1 VDDSVVRPARG
12 GPVTLRRARGFAP
25 APLRLPEDAIA
36 EAPLLCV
43 GGHLKNTI
51 AVAAGRDLVL
61 SPHLGDLANPIS
73 IAAFR
78 HAVELLGSLHA
89 ARFAGVVCD
98 AHPEYAST
106 RFAESLGLP
115 VTRVQHHLAHILA
128 CLLEHDG
135 GPGKVLGVA
144 WDGTGYG
151 PDGTVWGGEFI
162 VVDRVTRTARRV
174 ARLRPFRL
182 PGGEAAVRE
191 PRRSALAVAHD
202 LLGDDLQRWLGTA
215 RELGFRE
222 AEAVL
227 LRGII
232 ERGVQAPVTT
242 SAGRLFDA
250 VAALLGLRHAS
261 SFEGQAAMD
270 VEFAADGFAGTAE
283 PWPMPLESPD
293 GANCDELDWRPAVA
307 ELVRERNG
315 RDAARLAARFHATL
329 AGGIVAVARRV
340 GLPTILLTGGC
351 FQNLRLLELSAA
363 MLRSEGFTVLRH
375 QQLPPNDGGLA
386 AGQAL
391 GALWGIASVSDARAE
406 PKTNLMDLPS

>member
-1 VDDSVVRPARG
+1 
-12 GPVTLRRARGFAP
+12 
-25 APLRLPEDAIA
+25 
-36 EAPLLCV
+36 
-43 GGHLKNTI
+43 
-51 AVAAGRDLVL
+51 
-61 SPHLGDLANPIS
+61 
-73 IAAFR
+73 
-78 HAVELLGSLHA
+78 VELLGSLHA
-89 ARFAGVVCD
+89 ARFARVVCD

-106 RFAESLGLP
+106 RLAESLGLP

-162 VVDRVTRTARRV
+162 VVDRAMRTASRV

-202 LLGDDLQRWLGTA
+202 VFCDDLHRWLGLA
-215 RELGFRE
+215 RELEFRE

-227 LRGII
+227 LRGMIA
-232 ERGVQAPVTT
+232 RGVQAPVTT

-250 VAALLGLRHAS
+250 VAALLGLRRCS

-270 VEFAADGFAGTAE
+270 VEFAADSFAGTAG
-283 PWPMPLESPD
+283 PWPMPLESRD
-293 GANCDELDWRPAVA
+293 GANCDELDWRPSVA

-315 RDAARLAARFHATL
+315 RDAARLAAQFHATL

-351 FQNLRLLELSAA
+351 FQNVRLLELSAA
-363 MLRSEGFTVLRH
+363 MLRAEGFTVLRH

-391 GALWGIASVSDARAE
+391 GALWGITSVSDARAQ
-406 PKTNLMDLPS
+406 PKTNLMDLLC